1 MVKFTK
7 EHKSRLEKLATPT
20 LANVLDDIG
29 FEGIMYNLEPA
40 GFGMRV
46 VGEALTVQEITGPFG
61 SFKTEDFKVGHM
73 IEKANPG
80 DVIVVANNGA
90 PVSTW
95 GGMASYSAKLK
106 GIGGLVVDGGIRDRE
121 EIIEFNFP
129 AFSKHMVPT
138 PGKTRIKVLSI
149 GEPII
154 CSGVKVRTGDII
166 VADGTGVLC
175 IPLEEL
181 ENVIFEAINNQTK
194 RNQLG
199 KNARQSFIKKFASD
213 KVFRKFMACLLYTS
227 PSPRDS

>member
-29 FEGIMYNLEPA
+29 FEGIMYNLQPA

-46 VGEALTVQEITGPFG
+46 VGEALTVQETTGPFG

-80 DVIVVANNGA
+80 DVIVVANNGT

-154 CSGVKVRTGDII
+154 CCGVKVRTGDII

-181 ENVIFEAINNQTK
+181 ENVISNAEKFSADDNQAMLEMEKGLTFIEALSK
-194 RNQLG
+194 
-199 KNARQSFIKKFASD
+199 FKKI
-213 KVFRKFMACLLYTS
+213 
-227 PSPRDS
+227 

>member
-29 FEGIMYNLEPA
+29 FEGVMYNLQPA

-46 VGEALTVQEITGPFG
+46 VGEALTVQETTGPFG

-106 GIGGLVVDGGIRDRE
+106 GIGGVVVDGGIRDRE
-121 EIIEFNFP
+121 EIIKFEFP
-129 AFSKHMVPT
+129 DHVFSIINVKCNWLQPSQQSPLAGARLACKLVKKVNVPQHPQPIT
-138 PGKTRIKVLSI
+138 INATTITTIMSTIIINAIIPNSSSSSTR
-149 GEPII
+149 
-154 CSGVKVRTGDII
+154 
-166 VADGTGVLC
+166 
-175 IPLEEL
+175 
-181 ENVIFEAINNQTK
+181 
-194 RNQLG
+194 
-199 KNARQSFIKKFASD
+199 
-213 KVFRKFMACLLYTS
+213 
-227 PSPRDS
+227 